1 MRLLS
6 RSALLVLIVSYGAP
20 TSAATPE
27 DVQKAYENC
36 VEFMSHGNRQPTPE
50 AARAWA
56 VEQCDNFRENSCPTP
71 DGRWCDGFVKQ
82 HLGDVMRGD
91 AEKRGIKL
99 PH

>member
-20 TSAATPE
+20 TIAAEPE

-56 VEQCDNFRENSCPTP
+56 VEVCDSSRENSCPTP
-71 DGRWCDGFVKQ
+71 DGRGCDGWVKQ
-82 HLGDVMRGD
+82 HLGDVRRGD
-91 AEKRGIKL
+91 AEQMGVKL

>member
-1 MRLLS
+1 MRLFS
-6 RSALLVLIVSYGAP
+6 VSVLLILVASYGAP
-20 TSAATPE
+20 TIAAAPE

-56 VEQCDNFRENSCPTP
+56 VEQCDGLRENFCPTS
-71 DGRWCDGFVKQ
+71 DGRWCDGWVEQ
-82 HLGDVMRGD
+82 YLGDVMRGD
-91 AEKRGIKL
+91 AERMGIKL

>member
-1 MRLLS
+1 MRLFSL
-6 RSALLVLIVSYGAP
+6 SALLILIISYSAP
-20 TSAATPE
+20 IVAAAPE

-56 VEQCDNFRENSCPTP
+56 VEQCDSLRENFCPTP
-71 DGRWCDGFVKQ
+71 DDRWCDGWVKQ
-82 HLGDVMRGD
+82 HLGDVMRDD
-91 AEKRGIKL
+91 AEKMGIKL

>member
-1 MRLLS
+1 MRLFS
-6 RSALLVLIVSYGAP
+6 MSAVLFLIISYSAP
-20 TSAATPE
+20 TIAAAPE

-36 VEFMSHGNRQPTPE
+36 VEFMSHGNRQLTPE

-56 VEQCDNFRENSCPTP
+56 VEQCDGLRKNSCPTP
-71 DGRWCDGFVKQ
+71 DSRWCDGWVNQ
-82 HLGDVMRGD
+82 YLGDVLRGD

>member
-56 VEQCDNFRENSCPTP
+56 VEQCDNFRELSCPAP

-82 HLGDVMRGD
+82 KLGDVMRGD